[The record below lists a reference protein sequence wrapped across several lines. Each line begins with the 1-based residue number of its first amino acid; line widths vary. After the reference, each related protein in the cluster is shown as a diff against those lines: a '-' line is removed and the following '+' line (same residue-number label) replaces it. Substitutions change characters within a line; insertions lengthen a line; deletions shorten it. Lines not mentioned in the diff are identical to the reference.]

1 MTATMTAT
9 DWVAFI
15 DREYL
20 SDFVPAGGAALKF
33 GVRMDDGSIT
43 ALGDLIADA
52 ALGRDLLVARVDAAT
67 TRLHLAD
74 QFLFAV
80 AAQIDWA
87 DSVDRVIGTF
97 TTEAG
102 LQPAPLGD
110 EPLFRRLAAANDLEP
125 EIIQM
130 ELRRAIGSRVL
141 KDRRLSRDFRV
152 AMTHLALARLSGG
165 PEEQSTF
172 ETITD
177 WLTGRNRAVSA
188 VKPYQIHARI
198 SRTNARYVFE
208 SLLLWIASAGHPGL
222 VVVLDISRL
231 GVSRNPRDGSQ
242 FYTRAGLM
250 DAYELLRQF
259 IDSTDR
265 LDSSLITVLADVAF
279 LDEDPSGRGF
289 GAYQALK
296 ARIIDEV
303 RDAVLVN
310 PLSSLVRIA
319 DGPVPA

>member
-1 MTATMTAT
+1 MTPGE
-9 DWVAFI
+9 WVAFL

-20 SDFVPAGGAALKF
+20 ADFIPAGGAALKF
-33 GVRMDDGSIT
+33 GVRTDDGSIG
-43 ALGDLIADA
+43 ALGDLLAEA
-52 ALGRDLLVARVDAAT
+52 ARARDLLVARVDAAT

-87 DSVDRVIGTF
+87 ETVDRVIATF
-97 TTEAG
+97 TQAAG
-102 LQPAPLGD
+102 LQPAAPGD
-110 EPLFRRLAAANDLEP
+110 EPLFRRLASANDLEP

-141 KDRRLSRDFRV
+141 RDRRLSKDFRV
-152 AMTHLALARLSGG
+152 AMTHLCLARLSGG
-165 PEEQSTF
+165 PEEHSTF

-208 SLLLWIASAGHPGL
+208 SMLLWIASAGHPGL
-222 VVVLDISRL
+222 VVILDISRL
-231 GVSRNPRDGSQ
+231 GVARNTRDGSQ
-242 FYTRAGLM
+242 FYTRAGLL

-265 LDSSLITVLADVAF
+265 LESSFITVLAGVAF

-296 ARIIDEV
+296 ARIVDEV

-319 DGPVPA
+319 DRTVAP

>member
-1 MTATMTAT
+1 MSATIPPA
-9 DWVAFI
+9 DWAAFV

-20 SDFVPAGGAALKF
+20 ADFVPAGGAALKF
-33 GVRMDDGSIT
+33 GVRTDGGSIG
-43 ALGDLIADA
+43 ALADLLADA
-52 ALGRDLLVARVDAAT
+52 ASRRGLLVARVDAAA

-80 AAQIDWA
+80 ASQIDWA
-87 DSVDRVIGTF
+87 DSVDRVIGTLAND
-97 TTEAG
+97 AG
-102 LQPAPLGD
+102 YQAAGPGE
-110 EPLFRRLAAANDLEP
+110 EPLFRRLAVANDIEP

-130 ELRRAIGSRVL
+130 DLRRAIAARVL

-152 AMTHLALARLSGG
+152 AMTGLALARLSGG
-165 PEEQSTF
+165 PEEQATF

-177 WLTGRNRAVSA
+177 WLTGRNRALSA

-198 SRTNARYVFE
+198 SRTNARYIFE
-208 SLLLWIASAGHPGL
+208 SLLLWITSAGHPGL
-222 VVVLDISRL
+222 LVLLDISRL
-231 GVSRNPRDGSQ
+231 GVPRNPRDERH

-265 LDSSLITVLADVAF
+265 LESCLIAVLADASF
-279 LDEDPSGRGF
+279 LDEEPWGRGF

-296 ARIIDEV
+296 ARVIDEV

-310 PLSSLVRIA
+310 PLASLVRIA
-319 DGPVPA
+319 DPGTPA